1 MRTKPVGTLVLDA
14 LLPGERLY
22 LISTGTGVAPFASLL
37 RDPELYDQFDDI
49 ILTHTCREVDELAF
63 SADLVQRAKIDP
75 LVGESAKEADLFS
88 NHDQRAVKPD
98 GTGDKSN

>member
-49 ILTHTCREVDELAF
+49 ILTHTCREVDELALALIWF
-63 SADLVQRAKIDP
+63 SVPR
-75 LVGESAKEADLFS
+75 
-88 NHDQRAVKPD
+88 
-98 GTGDKSN
+98 